1 MTKNILDFINYTISK
16 IKAYLDYQIS
26 FEVLPYFNYDVLI
39 FKYNTKDTL
48 NLMIKIDHLNKTKKQ
63 AFINNLLMQINLYIN
78 ENEII
83 NEQDKI
89 LELVLFL
96 NYLTDIKINQA
107 KDFEIIGTYL
117 KRIKY
122 M

>member
-16 IKAYLDYQIS
+16 LKAYLDYQIS

-48 NLMIKIDHLNKTKKQ
+48 NLMIKIDHLNKTNKQ

-96 NYLTDIKINQA
+96 NYLTDIKINQS

>member
-1 MTKNILDFINYTISK
+1 MTKNILDFINYTINK

-48 NLMIKIDHLNKTKKQ
+48 NLMIKIDHLNKTNKQ

>member
-26 FEVLPYFNYDVLI
+26 FEILPYFNYDVLI

-48 NLMIKIDHLNKTKKQ
+48 NLMIKIDHLNKTNKQ

>member
-39 FKYNTKDTL
+39 FKFNTKYTL
-48 NLMIKIDHLNKTKKQ
+48 NLMIKIDHLNKTNKQ

>member
-48 NLMIKIDHLNKTKKQ
+48 NLMIKIDHLNKTNKQ
-63 AFINNLLMQINLYIN
+63 AFINNLLMQVNLYIN

>member
-48 NLMIKIDHLNKTKKQ
+48 NLMIKIDHLNKTNKQ

-96 NYLTDIKINQA
+96 NYLTDIKINQS

>member
-96 NYLTDIKINQA
+96 NYLTDIKINQS

>member
-48 NLMIKIDHLNKTKKQ
+48 NLMIKIDHLNKTNKQ

-107 KDFEIIGTYL
+107 KDFEIISTYL

>member
-1 MTKNILDFINYTISK
+1 MTKNILDFINYTINK

-48 NLMIKIDHLNKTKKQ
+48 NLMIKIDHLNKTNKQ
-63 AFINNLLMQINLYIN
+63 TFINNLLMQINLYIN

-96 NYLTDIKINQA
+96 NYLTDIKINQT

>member
-48 NLMIKIDHLNKTKKQ
+48 NLMIKIDHLNKTNKQ

-78 ENEII
+78 EDEII

>member
-26 FEVLPYFNYDVLI
+26 FEILPYFNYDVLI

-48 NLMIKIDHLNKTKKQ
+48 NLMIKIDHLNKTNKQ
-63 AFINNLLMQINLYIN
+63 VFINNLLMQINLYIN